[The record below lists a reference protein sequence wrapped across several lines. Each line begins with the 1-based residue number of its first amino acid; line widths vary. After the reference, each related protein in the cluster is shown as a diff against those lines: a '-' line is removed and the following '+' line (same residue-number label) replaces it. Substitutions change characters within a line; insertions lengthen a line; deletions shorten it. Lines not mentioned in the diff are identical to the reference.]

1 MQSVGID
8 TAQTGANVKCIVIDD
23 EFSARS
29 RLKRLLATYPDME
42 VIGEAEDGIE
52 GLERVCELKP
62 ELIFLDIEMPRL
74 NGFQMLRALP
84 TGESFPLIVFVTGYD
99 EHALA
104 AFEADALAYLL
115 KPVEPQ
121 RLASVLNRARQL
133 VQNPIQVTDEKERI
147 VEMVQR
153 APVRLDQLVGRRQG
167 RFVLLR
173 PTEILFFS
181 ADLGVVKAHTAKDTF
196 HVEMTLNE
204 LEESL
209 SGHRFFRAHR
219 STLVNLA
226 HVREIEP
233 HFRSSYILTM
243 ADGAHSQI
251 QVSERQAKLLREKI
265 PGL

>member
-1 MQSVGID
+1 LNCV
-8 TAQTGANVKCIVIDD
+8 IVDD

-29 RLKRLLATYPDME
+29 RLKRLLATSPDIE
-42 VIGEAEDGIE
+42 VIGEAEDGME

-62 ELIFLDIEMPRL
+62 DLIFLDIEMPRL

-84 TGESFPLIVFVTGYD
+84 GGDFFPLIVFVTGYD
-99 EHALA
+99 EHAME

-121 RLASVLNRARQL
+121 RLSAVLSRARQL
-133 VQNPIQVTDEKERI
+133 VQNPAQITDEQQRI
-147 VEMVQR
+147 VELAQR
-153 APVRLDQLVGRRQG
+153 APVRIDQLVGRRQG

-173 PTEILFFS
+173 PMEILFFS
-181 ADLGVVKAHTAKDTF
+181 ADLGVVKAHTAREVF
-196 HVEMTLNE
+196 HIEMTMNE

-209 SGHRFFRAHR
+209 AVHRFFRAHR

-243 ADGAHSQI
+243 TDSASSHI
-251 QVSERQAKLLREKI
+251 QVSERQAKLLRDKI

>member
-1 MQSVGID
+1 MRCLI
-8 TAQTGANVKCIVIDD
+8 IDD

-29 RLKRLLATYPDME
+29 RLKRLLTAYSDVE
-42 VIGEAEDGIE
+42 VIGEAEDGVE
-52 GLERVCELKP
+52 GLERISEIKP
-62 ELIFLDIEMPRL
+62 DLIFLDIEMPRL
-74 NGFQMLRALP
+74 NGFEMLRALP
-84 TGESFPLIVFVTGYD
+84 AVESFPLIVFITGYD

-115 KPVEPQ
+115 KPVEAQ
-121 RLASVLNRARQL
+121 RLTSVLARARQL
-133 VQNPIQVTDEKERI
+133 IRDPVHASEEKGRI
-147 VEMVQR
+147 VDMVRR
-153 APVRLDQLVGRRQG
+153 APARVEHLVVRRQG

-173 PTEILFFS
+173 PAEILYFT
-181 ADLGVVKAHTAKDTF
+181 ADLGVVQAHTATDIF

-209 SGHRFFRAHR
+209 SAQRFFRAHR

-233 HFRSSYILTM
+233 YFRSSYLLIM
-243 ADGAHSQI
+243 ADTAHSQI
-251 QVSERQAKLLREKI
+251 QVSERQAKLLRERI